1 MLLTQEADEVCMD
14 YIVYRKE
21 TCKIIEKEDGYYRLV
36 PVNDTSIKY
45 KVPVD
50 SNFLKKVI
58 TKEEID
64 RLLLEIPEIN
74 TIDLGEKQ
82 IEQEYKELMKS
93 GTHEDLVKI
102 IKTSYL
108 RNQIRIL
115 NNKRIS
121 EIDDEYFRRAEKYLY
136 EEIGIVLNLSFENTK
151 EYIINKLKKAN

>member
-1 MLLTQEADEVCMD
+1 MD

-21 TCKIIEKEDGYYRLV
+21 TCKIIEKEDGYYKLV

-121 EIDDEYFRRAEKYLY
+121 EIDDDYFRRAEKYLY
-136 EEIGIVLNLSFENTK
+136 EEIGIVLNLSFEDTK

>member
-1 MLLTQEADEVCMD
+1 MD

-115 NNKRIS
+115 NNKRIG

>member
-1 MLLTQEADEVCMD
+1 MD

-121 EIDDEYFRRAEKYLY
+121 EIDDEYFKRAEKYLY
-136 EEIGIVLNLSFENTK
+136 EEIGTVLNLSFENTK

>member
-1 MLLTQEADEVCMD
+1 MD

-21 TCKIIEKEDGYYRLV
+21 TCKIIEKEDGYYKLV

-102 IKTSYL
+102 
-108 RNQIRIL
+108 
-115 NNKRIS
+115 S

>member
-1 MLLTQEADEVCMD
+1 MD

-115 NNKRIS
+115 NNKIIS
-121 EIDDEYFRRAEKYLY
+121 EIDDEYFKRAEKYLY

>member
-1 MLLTQEADEVCMD
+1 MD

-21 TCKIIEKEDGYYRLV
+21 TCKIIGKEDGYYRLV

>member
-1 MLLTQEADEVCMD
+1 MD

-121 EIDDEYFRRAEKYLY
+121 EIDDEYFKRAEKYLY
-136 EEIGIVLNLSFENTK
+136 EEIGVVLNLSFENTK

>member
-1 MLLTQEADEVCMD
+1 MD

-93 GTHEDLVKI
+93 ETHEDLVKI

>member
-1 MLLTQEADEVCMD
+1 MD

-21 TCKIIEKEDGYYRLV
+21 TCKIIEKEDGYYKLV
-36 PVNDTSIKY
+36 PVIDTSIKY

>member
-1 MLLTQEADEVCMD
+1 MD

-21 TCKIIEKEDGYYRLV
+21 TCKIIEKEDGYYKLV

-136 EEIGIVLNLSFENTK
+136 EEIGIVLNLSFEDTK

>member
-1 MLLTQEADEVCMD
+1 MD

-108 RNQIRIL
+108 RNQIRII

-121 EIDDEYFRRAEKYLY
+121 KIDDEYFRRAEKYLY

>member
-1 MLLTQEADEVCMD
+1 MD

-45 KVPVD
+45 KVPFD

-136 EEIGIVLNLSFENTK
+136 EEIGTVLNLSFENTK

>member
-1 MLLTQEADEVCMD
+1 MD

-121 EIDDEYFRRAEKYLY
+121 EIDDEYFRIAEKYLY

>member
-1 MLLTQEADEVCMD
+1 MA

-50 SNFLKKVI
+50 SNFLKKII
-58 TKEEID
+58 TKEQID

-136 EEIGIVLNLSFENTK
+136 EEIGTVLNLSFENTK

>member
-1 MLLTQEADEVCMD
+1 MD

-82 IEQEYKELMKS
+82 IEQEYKELMKR

>member
-1 MLLTQEADEVCMD
+1 MD

-121 EIDDEYFRRAEKYLY
+121 EIDDGYFRRAEKYLY

>member
-1 MLLTQEADEVCMD
+1 MD

-102 IKTSYL
+102 LKTSYL

>member
-1 MLLTQEADEVCMD
+1 MD

-21 TCKIIEKEDGYYRLV
+21 TCKIIEKEDGYYKLV

-136 EEIGIVLNLSFENTK
+136 EEIGTVLNLSFENTK

>member
-1 MLLTQEADEVCMD
+1 MD

-21 TCKIIEKEDGYYRLV
+21 TCKIIEKEDGYYKLV

-82 IEQEYKELMKS
+82 IEQEYKDLMKS

-151 EYIINKLKKAN
+151 KYIINKLKKAN

>member
-1 MLLTQEADEVCMD
+1 MD

-82 IEQEYKELMKS
+82 IEQEYKDLMKS
-93 GTHEDLVKI
+93 GTHEDLVTI

-151 EYIINKLKKAN
+151 KYIINKLKKAN

>member
-45 KVPVD
+45 KVPVN

>member
-1 MLLTQEADEVCMD
+1 MD

-21 TCKIIEKEDGYYRLV
+21 TCKIIEKEDGYYKLV

-74 TIDLGEKQ
+74 TINLGEKQ

>member
-1 MLLTQEADEVCMD
+1 MD

-21 TCKIIEKEDGYYRLV
+21 TCKIIGKEDGYYKLV
-36 PVNDTSIKY
+36 PINDTSIKY
-45 KVPVD
+45 KVPVN

-121 EIDDEYFRRAEKYLY
+121 EIDDEYFKRAEKYLY

>member
-1 MLLTQEADEVCMD
+1 MD

-50 SNFLKKVI
+50 FNFLKKVI

>member
-1 MLLTQEADEVCMD
+1 MD

-21 TCKIIEKEDGYYRLV
+21 TCKIIGKEDGYYKLV
-36 PVNDTSIKY
+36 PINDTSIKY
-45 KVPVD
+45 KVPVN

-151 EYIINKLKKAN
+151 KYIINKLKKAN

>member
-1 MLLTQEADEVCMD
+1 MD

-45 KVPVD
+45 KLPVD

-136 EEIGIVLNLSFENTK
+136 EEIGTVLNLSFENTK

>member
-1 MLLTQEADEVCMD
+1 MD

-45 KVPVD
+45 IVPVD

-82 IEQEYKELMKS
+82 IEQEYKDLMKS

-151 EYIINKLKKAN
+151 KYIINKLKKAN

>member
-1 MLLTQEADEVCMD
+1 MD

-21 TCKIIEKEDGYYRLV
+21 TCKIIEKEEGYYKLV

-136 EEIGIVLNLSFENTK
+136 EEIGLVLNLSFENTK

>member
-1 MLLTQEADEVCMD
+1 MD

-21 TCKIIEKEDGYYRLV
+21 TCKIIGKEDGYYKLV
-36 PVNDTSIKY
+36 PINDTSIKY
-45 KVPVD
+45 KVPVN

-121 EIDDEYFRRAEKYLY
+121 EIDDEYFKRAEKYLY
-136 EEIGIVLNLSFENTK
+136 EEIGIVLNLSFEDTK
-151 EYIINKLKKAN
+151 KYIINKLKKAN

>member
-1 MLLTQEADEVCMD
+1 MD

-74 TIDLGEKQ
+74 TIDLGEIQ

-93 GTHEDLVKI
+93 GTHEDLVTI

-151 EYIINKLKKAN
+151 KYIINKLKKAN

>member
-1 MLLTQEADEVCMD
+1 MD

-74 TIDLGEKQ
+74 TINLGEKQ

-115 NNKRIS
+115 NNKIIS
-121 EIDDEYFRRAEKYLY
+121 EIDDEYFKRAEKYLY

>member
-1 MLLTQEADEVCMD
+1 MD

-151 EYIINKLKKAN
+151 EYIIKKLKKAN

>member
-1 MLLTQEADEVCMD
+1 MD

-21 TCKIIEKEDGYYRLV
+21 TCKIIEKEDGYYKLV

>member
-1 MLLTQEADEVCMD
+1 MD

-45 KVPVD
+45 KVPID

-108 RNQIRIL
+108 RNQIRII

>member
-1 MLLTQEADEVCMD
+1 MD

-21 TCKIIEKEDGYYRLV
+21 TCKIIGKEDGYYKLV

-136 EEIGIVLNLSFENTK
+136 EEIGTVLNLSFENTK

>member
-1 MLLTQEADEVCMD
+1 MD

-45 KVPVD
+45 KVPVN

>member
-1 MLLTQEADEVCMD
+1 MD

-82 IEQEYKELMKS
+82 IELEYKELMKS

-121 EIDDEYFRRAEKYLY
+121 EIDDEYFKRAEKYLY
-136 EEIGIVLNLSFENTK
+136 EEIGVVLNLSFENTK

>member
-1 MLLTQEADEVCMD
+1 MD